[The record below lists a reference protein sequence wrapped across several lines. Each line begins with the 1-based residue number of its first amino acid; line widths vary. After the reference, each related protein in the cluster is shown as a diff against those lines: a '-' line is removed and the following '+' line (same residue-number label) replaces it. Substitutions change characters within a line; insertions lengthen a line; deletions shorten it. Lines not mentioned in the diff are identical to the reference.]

1 MTIKLNTA
9 KTFLQ
14 NDSIQVST
22 EASARLAFYLND
34 LADHIARQAIDQLF
48 EENEARRIQG
58 LPPRH
63 RLTAQDID
71 RILNHDQS
79 Q

>member
-1 MTIKLNTA
+1 MNIKLNTV
-9 KTFLQ
+9 KNFLQ
-14 NDSIQVST
+14 NDSIQVSA
-22 EASARLAFYLND
+22 EASARLAFFLND
-34 LADHIARQAIDQLF
+34 IADHIARQALLNLE
-48 EENEARRIQG
+48 EENQARAIQG
-58 LPPRH
+58 IPPRH